1 MQGQVLSLF
10 HKCDSNNDNILDMDE
25 FYRFAHLMYDAAD
38 FYHVAARNA
47 LSDGGSEL
55 ASNYRPPDSIPK
67 SFGVISQE
75 EWDCTQ
81 NPAGTGLEQENCPLD
96 NSQTRVGLVSHFC
109 CEYKAFNLCSSS
121 KLWLGT
127 METVS

>member
-1 MQGQVLSLF
+1 MVRFQLRAQILPLY

-47 LSDGGSEL
+47 LSDGGSEI
-55 ASNYRPPDSIPK
+55 ANFSPPDTIPS
-67 SFGVISQE
+67 SFGVITQE

-81 NPAGTGLEQENCPLD
+81 NPDGTGLEPRNCQID
-96 NSQTRVGLVSHFC
+96 NSQTRVGLV
-109 CEYKAFNLCSSS
+109 A
-121 KLWLGT
+121 
-127 METVS
+127 